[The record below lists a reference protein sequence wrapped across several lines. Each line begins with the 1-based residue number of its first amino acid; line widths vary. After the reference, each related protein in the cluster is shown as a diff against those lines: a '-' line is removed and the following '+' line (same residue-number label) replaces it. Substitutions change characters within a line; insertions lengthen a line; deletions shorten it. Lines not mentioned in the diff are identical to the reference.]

1 MAGSNK
7 VKESYSPRTKK
18 AIFITMWSLCLLFLG
33 IVVLYFAMLSSNKGS
48 VLSSDKGEEI
58 KEISVSYDNEQKENQ
73 ISWTAYKDALSYSI
87 YRNDEDKEIANVK
100 PESSNDEEVLSYV
113 DKKGKEDDTYRVFA
127 NYMPSFKELENPN
140 ENLATRI
147 YSSDGQLLGT
157 YFRENRSHV
166 KYDSISPNVI
176 DALIATEDVRFYEHN
191 GIDFKSL
198 PRVIKGVITHNT
210 AKGGGSTISQQLAKM
225 LFPREEKIKM
235 SKVEFANRK
244 FKEWV
249 IATKIE
255 SQYTKEEII
264 TMYLNKFDF
273 LNLAVGIESASR
285 IYFDTIPMGLTKTQA
300 AMLVGMAQNPSM
312 YNPIRHPE
320 KALARRNTVLSQM
333 LKYDKIT
340 KAEYD
345 SLVNEPLGIKF
356 HRADHNLGLA
366 TYYREFLRQWLSAK
380 KPIRKNYTDERE
392 YIEDSINWAIDPSY
406 GWCNKN
412 TKPDGSPYDIY
423 SDGLQLYTTID
434 SRMQKYA
441 EEAVAEHVG
450 AYLQPEFTKS
460 MKSNKNAPYYSS
472 ITASKKEEC
481 ITNAMRRTE
490 RWREMKRAGFEES
503 DIKESFYEKD
513 SMTVFSWDG
522 DIDTIMTPMDSMLYY
537 KGFLQAGFISMEPQT
552 GHVKAYVGG
561 INYMHYKYDNA
572 TKSRRQVGST
582 FKPFIY
588 CLLMQNGYTPC
599 TKVPNVE
606 YPVKLPTGQ
615 YYTPRYSKS
624 KLDGQTITL
633 KQGLAGSLNQISAW
647 ALQRVQPEAVI
658 ALAKKMG
665 VHSKIEPFPSI
676 CVGIPE
682 VLLCEMVGAYCTYP
696 NKGIYTRPIYIT
708 RIEDKDGNE
717 LASFIPIQTEA
728 ISKETAALMIEMLK
742 GVVDGGTG
750 SRLRFKYN
758 LKGEIGGKTGTT
770 NNNSDGWFMGV
781 TPHLVN
787 GAWVGGEEPTIR
799 FSSTAFGQGAS
810 AALPIWALYMQ
821 KVYAD
826 RTLNKKYSP
835 DDKFSM
841 PASVMELINCRD
853 YENEAD
859 GNFDEN

>member
-1 MAGSNK
+1 MVEGTNDKVSYSKKTK
-7 VKESYSPRTKK
+7 VK
-18 AIFITMWSLCLLFLG
+18 IFIALWT
-33 IVVLYFAMLSSNKGS
+33 IS
-48 VLSSDKGEEI
+48 VLS
-58 KEISVSYDNEQKENQ
+58 VVLLVVYF
-73 ISWTAYKDALSYSI
+73 AL
-87 YRNDEDKEIANVK
+87 
-100 PESSNDEEVLSYV
+100 LSH
-113 DKKGKEDDTYRVFA
+113 GVFG
-127 NYMPSFKELENPN
+127 YMPTFDELENPK

-166 KYDSISPNVI
+166 RYDSISPNVI
-176 DALIATEDVRFYEHN
+176 DALIATEDVRFYDHC

-198 PRVIKGVITHNT
+198 PRVFKGILTGNS

-225 LFPREEKIKM
+225 LFPRQKM
-235 SKVEFANRK
+235 NKLEFINRK
-244 FKEWV
+244 FQEWV

-255 SQYTKEEII
+255 SRYTKEEII

-285 IYFDTIPMGLTKTQA
+285 IYFDTIPLGLTKTQA

-312 YNPIRHPE
+312 YNPIRFPE
-320 KALARRNTVLSQM
+320 KALDRRNTVLSQM
-333 LKYDKIT
+333 VKYGKLSRE
-340 KAEYD
+340 EYD
-345 SLVNEPLGIKF
+345 SLKNEPLGIKF
-356 HRADHNLGLA
+356 RRADHNLGSA
-366 TYYREFLRQWLSAK
+366 TYFREFLRLWLSAK
-380 KPIRKNYTDERE
+380 EPIRENYIDERE
-392 YIEDSINWAIDPSY
+392 FIEDSINWAIDPSY

-412 TKPDGSPYDIY
+412 KKPDGTPYDIY

-450 AYLQPEFTKS
+450 TYLQPAFSKS
-460 MKSNKNAPYYSS
+460 MKNNKSAPYYSG
-472 ITASKKEEC
+472 IGASKKEEC
-481 ITNAMRRTE
+481 INSAMRRTE
-490 RWREMKRAGFEES
+490 RWRVMKKAGFSEDE
-503 DIKESFYEKD
+503 IKASFYEND
-513 SMTVFSWDG
+513 TMSVFSWDG

-537 KGFLQAGFISMEPQT
+537 KGFLQAGFLSMEPQT

-561 INYMHYKYDNA
+561 INYMHFKYDNA

-588 CLLMQNGYTPC
+588 CLLMQNGYSPC

-606 YPVKLPTGQ
+606 QTFKLPTGQ
-615 YYTPRYSKS
+615 LYTPRYSKS

-647 ALQRVQPEAVI
+647 ALKQTTPEAVV
-658 ALAKKMG
+658 ALANKMG
-665 VHSKIEPFPSI
+665 VHSQIDPFPSI
-676 CVGIPE
+676 CVGIPQ

-717 LASFIPIQTEA
+717 LAAFIPIQTEA
-728 ISKETAALMIEMLK
+728 ISEETAALMIELLR
-742 GVVDGGTG
+742 GVVDMGTG

-758 LKGEIGGKTGTT
+758 LTGEIGGKTGTT
-770 NNNSDGWFMGV
+770 NNNSDAWFMGV

-799 FSSTAFGQGAS
+799 FSSMEFGQGEKE
-810 AALPIWALYMQ
+810 I
-821 KVYAD
+821 
-826 RTLNKKYSP
+826 
-835 DDKFSM
+835 
-841 PASVMELINCRD
+841 
-853 YENEAD
+853 
-859 GNFDEN
+859 

>member
-1 MAGSNK
+1 MVDGSKEK
-7 VKESYSPRTKK
+7 VSYTKK
-18 AIFITMWSLCLLFLG
+18 TKVRIFIVLWVLSVLLLG
-33 IVVLYFAMLSSNKGS
+33 MFVGYFALLSHG
-48 VLSSDKGEEI
+48 
-58 KEISVSYDNEQKENQ
+58 
-73 ISWTAYKDALSYSI
+73 
-87 YRNDEDKEIANVK
+87 
-100 PESSNDEEVLSYV
+100 
-113 DKKGKEDDTYRVFA
+113 VFG
-127 NYMPSFKELENPN
+127 YMPTFEELENPK

-166 KYDSISPNVI
+166 CYDSISPNVI
-176 DALIATEDVRFYEHN
+176 DALIATEDVRFYDHC

-198 PRVIKGVITHNT
+198 PRVFKGIVTGNS

-225 LFPREEKIKM
+225 LFPRQKM
-235 SKVEFANRK
+235 SKLEFINRK
-244 FKEWV
+244 FQEWV

-285 IYFDTIPMGLTKTQA
+285 IYFDTIPLGLTKTQA

-312 YNPIRHPE
+312 YNPIRFPD
-320 KALARRNTVLSQM
+320 KALTRRNTVLNQM
-333 LKYDKIT
+333 LKYDKISR
-340 KAEYD
+340 AEYD
-345 SLVNEPLGIKF
+345 SLINEPLGIKF
-356 HRADHNLGLA
+356 RRADHNLGSA
-366 TYYREFLRQWLSAK
+366 TYFREFLRLWLSAK
-380 KPIRKNYTDERE
+380 KPIRENYVDERE
-392 YIEDSINWAIDPSY
+392 FIEDSINWSIDPSY

-412 TKPDGSPYDIY
+412 KKPDGTTYDIY

-450 AYLQPEFTKS
+450 TYLQPAFAKS
-460 MKSNKNAPYYSS
+460 MQSNKNAPYYSS
-472 ITASKKEEC
+472 IASSKKEEC
-481 ITNAMRRTE
+481 INSAMRRTE
-490 RWREMKRAGFEES
+490 RWRAMKKAGFSEDE
-503 DIKESFYEKD
+503 IKASFYEKD
-513 SMTVFSWDG
+513 TMSVFSWDG

-561 INYMHYKYDNA
+561 INYMHFKYDNA

-588 CLLMQNGYTPC
+588 CLLMQNGYSPC

-606 YPVKLPTGQ
+606 QTFKLPTGQ

-647 ALQRVQPEAVI
+647 ALKQTTPEAVV
-658 ALAKKMG
+658 ALANKMG
-665 VHSKIEPFPSI
+665 VHSQIDPFPSI
-676 CVGIPE
+676 CVGIPQ

-728 ISKETAALMIEMLK
+728 ISEETAALMVELLR
-742 GVVDGGTG
+742 GVVDMGTG
-750 SRLRFKYN
+750 SRIRFKYG
-758 LKGEIGGKTGTT
+758 LTGEIGGKTGTT
-770 NNNSDGWFMGV
+770 NNNSDAWFMGI
-781 TPHLVN
+781 TPNLVN

-799 FSSTAFGQGAS
+799 FSSMEFGQGAS
-810 AALPIWALYMQ
+810 AALPIWALYMK

-826 RTLNKKYSP
+826 WRLNKRYSP
-835 DDKFSM
+835 EDKFPM
-841 PASVMELINCRD
+841 PAGIKDLIDCHEYGQSGD
-853 YENEAD
+853 LD
-859 GNFDEN
+859 FDEN

>member
-1 MAGSNK
+1 MADDKKEK
-7 VKESYSPRTKK
+7 VSYTKK
-18 AIFITMWSLCLLFLG
+18 TKVRIFITLWSLSLLLLIGF
-33 IVVLYFAMLSSNKGS
+33 VVYFALLSHG
-48 VLSSDKGEEI
+48 
-58 KEISVSYDNEQKENQ
+58 
-73 ISWTAYKDALSYSI
+73 
-87 YRNDEDKEIANVK
+87 
-100 PESSNDEEVLSYV
+100 
-113 DKKGKEDDTYRVFA
+113 VFG
-127 NYMPSFKELENPN
+127 YMPTFEELENPK

-166 KYDSISPNVI
+166 RYDSISPNVI
-176 DALIATEDVRFYEHN
+176 DALIATEDVRFYEHC

-198 PRVIKGVITHNT
+198 PRVFKGIVTGNS

-225 LFPREEKIKM
+225 LFPRQKM
-235 SKVEFANRK
+235 SKLEFINRK
-244 FKEWV
+244 FQEWV
-249 IATKIE
+249 IATKLE

-285 IYFDTIPMGLTKTQA
+285 IYFDTIPYGLTKTQA

-312 YNPIRHPE
+312 YNPIRFPD
-320 KALARRNTVLSQM
+320 KALARRNTVLGQM
-333 LKYDKIT
+333 LKYGKIT
-340 KAEYD
+340 KEEHD

-356 HRADHNLGLA
+356 RRADHNLGSA
-366 TYYREFLRQWLSAK
+366 TYFREFLRLWLSAK
-380 KPIRKNYTDERE
+380 KPIRDNYVDERE
-392 YIEDSINWAIDPSY
+392 FIEDSINWAIDPSY

-412 TKPDGSPYDIY
+412 KKPDGTSYDIY

-450 AYLQPEFTKS
+450 TYLQPAFTKS
-460 MKSNKNAPYYSS
+460 MKNNKNAPYYSS
-472 ITASKKEEC
+472 IAASKKEEC
-481 ITNAMRRTE
+481 INSAMRRTE
-490 RWREMKRAGFEES
+490 RWRVMKKAGFSEEEMKA
-503 DIKESFYEKD
+503 SFYEKD
-513 SMTVFSWDG
+513 TMSVFSWDG
-522 DIDTIMTPMDSMLYY
+522 DIDTVMTPMDSMLYY

-561 INYMHYKYDNA
+561 INYMHFKYDNA

-588 CLLMQNGYTPC
+588 CLLMQNGYSPC

-606 YPVKLPTGQ
+606 QTFKLPTGQ

-647 ALQRVQPEAVI
+647 ALKQTTPEAVV
-658 ALAKKMG
+658 ALANKMG
-665 VHSKIEPFPSI
+665 VHSQIDPFPSI
-676 CVGIPE
+676 CVGIPQ

-728 ISKETAALMIEMLK
+728 ISEETAALMIELLR
-742 GVVDGGTG
+742 GVVDMGT
-750 SRLRFKYN
+750 
-758 LKGEIGGKTGTT
+758 
-770 NNNSDGWFMGV
+770 
-781 TPHLVN
+781 
-787 GAWVGGEEPTIR
+787 
-799 FSSTAFGQGAS
+799 
-810 AALPIWALYMQ
+810 
-821 KVYAD
+821 
-826 RTLNKKYSP
+826 
-835 DDKFSM
+835 
-841 PASVMELINCRD
+841 
-853 YENEAD
+853 
-859 GNFDEN
+859 